1 MNAADQYPHLSD
13 GGQSSRLAARLVAAW
28 REANPDGNVVLRDP
42 TKE

>member
-1 MNAADQYPHLSD
+1 MLQINTRIFSD